1 MNMNNRNMGENPSC
15 GMQPVQTTQPM
26 PERMYADNMRR
37 GQPMMGS
44 RAAYQTRCGLMRQI
58 NEASFAMDD
67 AQLFLDTHPDNAA
80 AMQYFRNAAAM
91 RRNAMDAYQRQF
103 GPLMADEVTGRD
115 WNWVADPWPWEGG
128 I

>member
-1 MNMNNRNMGENPSC
+1 
-15 GMQPVQTTQPM
+15 
-26 PERMYADNMRR
+26 
-37 GQPMMGS
+37 MMGS

-115 WNWVADPWPWEGG
+115 
-128 I
+128 

>member
-1 MNMNNRNMGENPSC
+1 
-15 GMQPVQTTQPM
+15 
-26 PERMYADNMRR
+26 
-37 GQPMMGS
+37 MMGS
-44 RAAYQTRCGLMRQI
+44 RAAYQTRCGLMCQI